1 MLRAEPTWRTSAS
14 QAPKTANKNRIL
26 EKLNHDSRPTY
37 VEMNVSKVGI
47 TYARGFVRSFSIYCT
62 IGPKRR

>member
-1 MLRAEPTWRTSAS
+1 MLRAEPTWRTSAG

-37 VEMNVSKVGI
+37 VDKNVSKVGFI
-47 TYARGFVRSFSIYCT
+47 YARGFVPS
-62 IGPKRR
+62 